1 MNILKDIYGQII
13 STIGSV
19 LPETGGVLGIKDGII
34 CAYYFDSSGK
44 CDSNTY
50 KPDTDNVNRVISE
63 WEKQDIQF
71 VGVVHS
77 HEEKQPA
84 LSYADIVYAQAIM
97 KANDMERILFPL
109 GVIGNKARF
118 IMYMVDRCGDVTAEE
133 ISLI

>member
-1 MNILKDIYGQII
+1 MRIL
-13 STIGSV
+13 
-19 LPETGGVLGIKDGII
+19 
-34 CAYYFDSSGK
+34 FDSSGK

-109 GVIGNKARF
+109 VVIGNKARF

-133 ISLI
+133 ITLI

>member
-1 MNILKDIYGQII
+1 MNIEANVLNEIM

-19 LPETGGVLGIKDGII
+19 SPETGGII
-34 CAYYFDSSGK
+34 GTQNDVVCAYYFDRTGS

-109 GVIGNKARF
+109 VVIGNKAKF

-133 ISLI
+133 ITLI